1 MAALGPG
8 ETAGGAKGNNSMKDF
23 ERDLPTDL
31 EELRRMKYDLLLD
44 DASFGYSY
52 RVSIHWPMQSF

>member
-1 MAALGPG
+1 
-8 ETAGGAKGNNSMKDF
+8 MKDF